1 VRGIARRRGDL
12 VIGQHDVLAVGPFV
26 SADDLRAWNLAVLLG
41 ADPALLQPLAV
52 GGVDLVEVDRA
63 VLGRGIALTVTGVRP
78 SEIVPFQIDRGAS
91 LHYPLRQFVIAIAS
105 RTHTAQ
111 L

>member
-1 VRGIARRRGDL
+1 MRGIARRRGDL

-63 VLGRGIALTVTGVRP
+63 VLGRGIDLDRDGGTPERDRP
-78 SEIVPFQIDRGAS
+78 VPD
-91 LHYPLRQFVIAIAS
+91 
-105 RTHTAQ
+105 
-111 L
+111 